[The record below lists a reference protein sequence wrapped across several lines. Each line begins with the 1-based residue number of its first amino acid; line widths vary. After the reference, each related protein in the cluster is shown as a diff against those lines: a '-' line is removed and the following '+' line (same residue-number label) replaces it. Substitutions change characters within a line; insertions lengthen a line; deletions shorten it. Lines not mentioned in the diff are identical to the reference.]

1 MHISYP
7 GDVAVGLSELG
18 TSRLVVARV
27 VVVLL
32 LYMGPYDYCSISSMP
47 TCVRKLNLFHKT
59 NPVYEISSLLSWG
72 RRTSSNGQQLLSSG
86 CRVVVQAWDTLEEGP
101 YLS

>member
-47 TCVRKLNLFHKT
+47 TCVRKLNLFHKIQ
-59 NPVYEISSLLSWG
+59 PCVRDKFSFYRGAGGLVPMASSSFPQGVGSLSRLGTPW
-72 RRTSSNGQQLLSSG
+72 RKDLI
-86 CRVVVQAWDTLEEGP
+86 
-101 YLS
+101 